1 MQSIFNQI
9 SIKFQSNTIE
19 RPKPT
24 THSFYSDEA
33 KAQKA
38 DDSRL
43 ILPINP
49 DKAPKSRRL
58 TVFTMMR
65 LRQFADD
72 SRLIYQLT
80 LIRLTR

>member
-1 MQSIFNQI
+1 MRLRQF
-9 SIKFQSNTIE
+9 
-19 RPKPT
+19 
-24 THSFYSDEA
+24 
-33 KAQKA
+33 A

-58 TVFTMMR
+58 TVFTLMR

-72 SRLIYQLT
+72 SRLILPVNPDKAPKADDSRLILPINPDKAHQVRGT
-80 LIRLTR
+80 LHYI